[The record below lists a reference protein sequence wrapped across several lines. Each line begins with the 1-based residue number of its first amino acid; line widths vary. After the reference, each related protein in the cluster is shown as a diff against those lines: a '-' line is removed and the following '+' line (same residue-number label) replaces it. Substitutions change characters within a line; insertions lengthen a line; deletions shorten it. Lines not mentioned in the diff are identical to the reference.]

1 MSSQTKC
8 VVMPKPN
15 HKPKG
20 ETAMS
25 ANHTAVNE
33 YRNLPISVLVESA
46 TNPRRRFNED
56 NLREL
61 AESFQSQGILAP
73 LLVRELEEQQIR
85 GHRRGAPLACRQTRR
100 PRFRPGARGRTDRC
114 PGHRSPGGRKPATR
128 GHSPAGGG
136 ARLAF
141 ALQLGLA

>member
-33 YRNLPISVLVESA
+33 YRNLPIS
-46 TNPRRRFNED
+46 R
-56 NLREL
+56 
-61 AESFQSQGILAP
+61 
-73 LLVRELEEQQIR
+73 
-85 GHRRGAPLACRQTRR
+85 
-100 PRFRPGARGRTDRC
+100 
-114 PGHRSPGGRKPATR
+114 
-128 GHSPAGGG
+128 AGGVG
-136 ARLAF
+136 HQPAPP
-141 ALQLGLA
+141 LQ

>member
-1 MSSQTKC
+1 
-8 VVMPKPN
+8 MPKPN

-25 ANHTAVNE
+25 ANHTTINE
-33 YRNLPISVLVESA
+33 YRNLPITMLVESA

-73 LLVRELEEQQIR
+73 LLVRELEE
-85 GHRRGAPLACRQTRR
+85 
-100 PRFRPGARGRTDRC
+100 
-114 PGHRSPGGRKPATR
+114 
-128 GHSPAGGG
+128 
-136 ARLAF
+136 
-141 ALQLGLA
+141 